1 MRNIAFLMLF
11 FSTIQIYATETK
23 ITINSQRIYKNEEK
37 ILKYKLERQQ
47 SELLITKITDMTYR
61 YHYGKRKYNDIRKIV
76 ETSYEMSFKFKNLGD
91 DHIERFI
98 RILGW
103 VEWETGFRKNMI
115 SSWKKGQVVN
125 RGGVRQIIKKNCK
138 DYGAWQV
145 NDQHFKMY
153 SRKVNIF
160 NGKNYKSD
168 MIYHMNDFI
177 DIRNN
182 CIARC
187 MIEEDRKKMN
197 LEWKHDHAIKY
208 LNKVEKEIKKLEEK
222 SLYDKNLSKQY
233 RQ

>member
-1 MRNIAFLMLF
+1 MRHIIILLLF
-11 FSTIQIYATETK
+11 FIAMPIYPKENK
-23 ITINSQRIYKNEEK
+23 IIINSQRIYKNEEK
-37 ILKYKLERQQ
+37 ILKYKLEKQQ
-47 SELLITKITDMTYR
+47 SELLISRITDVTYR

-91 DHIERFI
+91 DHIERLI

-103 VEWETGFRKNMI
+103 AEWETGFRKNMI
-115 SSWKKGQVVN
+115 SSWRKGQIVN
-125 RGGVRQIIKKNCK
+125 RGGVKQIIKQNCK

-153 SRKVNIF
+153 SKKVNMF
-160 NGKNYKSD
+160 NGKNDKSD

-187 MIEEDRKKMN
+187 MIEEDRKKMK
-197 LEWKHDHAIKY
+197 LEWKHDHAISYIRKI
-208 LNKVEKEIKKLEEK
+208 EKEINKLEQK
-222 SLYDKNLSKQY
+222 ALYDKNLSKQY